1 MIPRIERHV
10 RLRVLAGLQCCGRR
24 RRLHGA
30 GLLLGEAR
38 TAATPPGIEFRAE
51 AVHRAEPVVHVTMH
65 RHPLAL
71 FPALDGTN
79 IAFCKTGNFFPG
91 IKGDRRGLV
100 GRLWR

>member
-10 RLRVLAGLQCCGRR
+10 RLRVLAGLLCCGRP
-24 RRLHGA
+24 RRLHGE

-38 TAATPPGIEFRAE
+38 TAATPPGIELRAE

-71 FPALDGTN
+71 FPALDGAH
-79 IAFCKTGNFFPG
+79 IPLQIGGNVLP
-91 IKGDRRGLV
+91 
-100 GRLWR
+100 